1 MAQKYDEMNLN
12 YKRTTTQEKGWSS
25 ESWDEFDKCD
35 GNEIC
40 YAMRMILSCSMRN
53 GER

>member
-1 MAQKYDEMNLN
+1 MSVFEKILLQTKMKRKYDEMGLN

-35 GNEIC
+35 GNEI
-40 YAMRMILSCSMRN
+40 L
-53 GER
+53 